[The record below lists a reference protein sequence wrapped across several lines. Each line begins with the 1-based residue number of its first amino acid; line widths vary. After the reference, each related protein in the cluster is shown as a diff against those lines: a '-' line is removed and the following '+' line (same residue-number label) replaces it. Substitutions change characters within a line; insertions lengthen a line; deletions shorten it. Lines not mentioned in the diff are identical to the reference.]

1 MTILFA
7 MSITIQPFSVSNK
20 GKKDHVEK
28 RIKVSCRRRHRSS
41 NNPKRILTM
50 VGCLKFSVIRKM
62 TVRRR
67 FVSREFRQQNREI
80 WEKR

>member
-1 MTILFA
+1 

-28 RIKVSCRRRHRSS
+28 RIKVSCRRRHRYS
-41 NNPKRILTM
+41 NNLKRILTM